1 MPEVTMADR
10 PNATPRAKDLLE
22 GGNPS
27 PVNRSSAPHQDE
39 LRRQEREQHASRER
53 ELRLTRETELKEN
66 EKQKA
71 IVAKVLRN
79 FSNCSLDELVPTNV

>member
-10 PNATPRAKDLLE
+10 PNAIPRAKDLLE

-27 PVNRSSAPHQDE
+27 PVNRSSAPHHNE
-39 LRRQEREQHASRER
+39 LRRQER
-53 ELRLTRETELKEN
+53 ELRLTREIARKDN

-71 IVAKVLRN
+71 IITKVLRN
-79 FSNCSLDELVPTNV
+79 FPNCSLDVLVPTDV